1 LEARPFF
8 TTAHSAADGA
18 GGEPAA
24 YRQLAS
30 DLRDAV
36 AAGQYPEGQ
45 RLPTEAD
52 LVASTGL
59 SRQTVRRAFQ
69 ELATE
74 GVIYRVP
81 GRGTF
86 AVPGDGRYLRS
97 VGSIDDLV
105 ALAVDTELEI
115 VEPLHVSAS
124 VEIADQLRPGADT
137 VMTLSFLRLHA
148 GIPFCYTRVH
158 VPTDIGRKLRDL
170 PEMAGLAEPGA
181 RAPVTVISL
190 VNRVSDLPIH
200 SAAQTVTA
208 VAANADIAHRLG
220 YEPGLPVLRIDRL
233 YRDRELTPLELAVN
247 HFHPDRYDYRIQL
260 RAQLDSSPR

>member
-1 LEARPFF
+1 MEARPFF
-8 TTAHSAADGA
+8 TSAQPAGDGPS
-18 GGEPAA
+18 EHAA

-30 DLRDAV
+30 DLRDAI

-105 ALAVDTELEI
+105 ALSVHTELEV
-115 VEPLHVSAS
+115 VEPLHVLAS

-137 VMTLSFLRLHA
+137 VMTISFLRLHA
-148 GIPFCYTRVH
+148 GLPFCYTRVH
-158 VPTDIGRKLRDL
+158 VPLEIGRRLRDL
-170 PEMAGLAEPGA
+170 PEMGPLAEPGS
-181 RAPVTVISL
+181 RAPFTLISL
-190 VNRVSDLPIH
+190 MNRVSDRPIH
-200 SAAQTVTA
+200 SAAQNATA
-208 VAANADIAHRLG
+208 VAADADIAHRLG
-220 YEPGLPVLRIDRL
+220 CAPGLPVLRIDRL
-233 YRDRELTPLELAVN
+233 YRDRELTPPELAVN
-247 HFHPDRYDYRIQL
+247 HFHPDRYSYRIQL
-260 RAQLDSSPR
+260 RAQLDMSSR